1 MATAKK
7 LPSGNYRCRVY
18 DNKTKTT
25 KSFTAPTK
33 KEAEYLAAEWLADR
47 KPKPTINKTFFDAC
61 EDYIAL
67 KSEILSPTTIDKYRC
82 IFEKQITEGFRQAK
96 LGSLDGIAIQ
106 SEINQLSAQYSPKTV
121 HNIHGLISAV
131 LRTYVPGLHYNITL
145 PKIQKHFRDIPSA
158 DEIIPIFHGDEIE
171 VFVLLAVWQG
181 LRESEILGL
190 KKSDVKNGIL
200 TVNRVVVRITGGKV
214 IVKDTA
220 KTVDSRRPLI
230 LPKRIQE
237 LIAAVPVGDDDFL
250 TTLTGNAIYKRFI
263 LRMKKAG
270 YPGITF
276 HDLRHVNASTMHL
289 LGVPDKYAMERGGW
303 SNSATLQ
310 KVYQETFS
318 AERLIVD
325 QRIDNYFENI
335 FTTKLAAKNNK
346 ADNNDDLS
354 A

>member
-33 KEAEYLAAEWLADR
+33 KEAEYLAAEWLSGR
-47 KPKPTINKTFFDAC
+47 KPKPTIDKIFLEAC
-61 EDYIAL
+61 EDYVAL
-67 KSEILSPTTIDKYRC
+67 KSEILSPTTLDKYRC
-82 IFEKQITEGFRQAK
+82 IFEKQITEDFRQAK
-96 LGSLDGIAIQ
+96 LSSIDGIAIQ
-106 SEINQLSAQYSPKTV
+106 AEINQLSAKYSPKTV

-145 PKIQKHFRDIPSA
+145 PKIQKHFRDIPTA
-158 DEIIPIFHGDEIE
+158 EEIIPIFHGDEIE

-190 KKSDVKNGIL
+190 KKSDVKDGIL
-200 TVNRVVVRITGGKV
+200 TINRVVVRVTGGKI

-220 KTVDSRRPLI
+220 KTVESRRPLL

-250 TTLTGNAIYKRFI
+250 TALTGNAIYKRFI

-318 AERLIVD
+318 SERLTVD
-325 QRIDNYFENI
+325 QRIDSYFENI
-335 FTTKLAAKNNK
+335 FATKLATKSIKSDNK
-346 ADNNDDLS
+346 ADLS